1 MSKKYSNLLTLA
13 LTGRNDDYN
22 PFFINRLKYCLEY
35 ANYCLKKTKKKNFL
49 RFSISDWGSKINLKN
64 ALNLNKSTSSIVDFH
79 EVDETLVNKIG
90 DPSNRKFSTAIAHN
104 IAVRRS
110 NSKFIGYTSHD
121 YIMNE
126 AFFEN
131 LYNFLSKKT
140 YKELKNDQDIII
152 IPRKHLP
159 EDLFLTKPSFS
170 YLSRWLLR
178 SGDVIGE
185 QGSKHGGEGG
195 AYIMSKE
202 VWTKIG
208 GIDDRYTGW
217 GVLEYDLFA
226 RANYFGN
233 WFDSSKFGVWQY
245 KLPRGNSTTRTR
257 ALKEN
262 LNKNWFSLKANP
274 NGNTWGLSKIKL
286 NSFSKLKYS
295 QKEKRNFHSI
305 INPIKNYK
313 KISFLYFILLV
324 KKIFDI
330 PVQIRFKYI
339 SLNEIR
345 LILILKNFFKFSN
358 IKSVNFFGFSN
369 CFLPGFLSIF
379 APSVELHVLDDLKKT
394 LKISAKVKDNILGDN
409 VYQRLI
415 LLSSFLREA
424 KHLGYFR
431 PISGDLNNN
440 IEVFFNDFP
449 KENFSNL
456 LIFRNEILNKNAL
469 KKINKLINKNT
480 KNIDIIIFEQF
491 DYSKYHN
498 LKFLNAKFHMTK
510 SLSNIIFYN
519 KNKYE
524 IKDNSISKLTNIKNV
539 LSLFFCVNIIYY
551 LTFLKRLIL
560 NRIFKKLNF
569 TNK

>member
-35 ANYCLKKTKKKNFL
+35 ASYCLKKTKKKNFL

-79 EVDETLVNKIG
+79 EVDESLVNKIG
-90 DPSNRKFSTAIAHN
+90 DSSNRKFSTAIAHN

-126 AFFEN
+126 SFFEN
-131 LYNFLSKKT
+131 LYNFLSNKT
-140 YKELKNDQDIII
+140 YKNLKNEESIII

-178 SGDVIGE
+178 SGEVIGE

-202 VWTKIG
+202 VWSKIG
-208 GIDDRYTGW
+208 GIDDRFTGW

-233 WFDSSKFGVWQY
+233 WYDSSNFGVWQY

-274 NGNTWGLSKIKL
+274 NGNLWGLSKIKL
-286 NSFSKLKYS
+286 NSFSKLKYF
-295 QKEKRNFHSI
+295 QKEKRNFDSI
-305 INPIKNYK
+305 INPIKSYK
-313 KISFLYFILLV
+313 KISFINLISIIR
-324 KKIFDI
+324 KIFDI
-330 PVQIRFKYI
+330 PVQIRFKFI
-339 SLNEIR
+339 NLNEIR
-345 LILILKNFFKFSN
+345 LILVLNNIFKFSN

-369 CFLPGFLSIF
+369 CLLPGFLSIF
-379 APSVELHVLDDLKKT
+379 APSKELHVIDDIKKSLK
-394 LKISAKVKDNILGDN
+394 LSAKVKDSVLGDN
-409 VYQRLI
+409 VYERLI

-440 IEVFFNDFP
+440 IEIFFKDFP
-449 KENFSNL
+449 KEDFSNL
-456 LIFRNEILNKNAL
+456 LIFKNEILNKNVF
-469 KKINKLINKNT
+469 KKINKLINKNIQ
-480 KNIDIIIFEQF
+480 NIDIIIFEQL
-491 DYSKYHN
+491 DYSKHHN
-498 LKFLNAKFHMTK
+498 LKFLNSKFHMK
-510 SLSNIIFYN
+510 KYLGNIIFYN
-519 KNKYE
+519 KKKYKL
-524 IKDNSISKLTNIKNV
+524 KDNLISQLTNTKNV
-539 LSLFFCVNIIYY
+539 LILSFYVNIIYY
-551 LTFLKRLIL
+551 LTFFKRLIL
-560 NRIFKKLNF
+560 NRILKKF
-569 TNK
+569 RFNK